1 MDSPDNQHTSEI
13 IEKGRNVLVLRNKG
27 EASNNITIE
36 MSGVSQSYFETN
48 TSSPIGSDSNLLLTT
63 KTIQACLKDF
73 YISCDGSTP
82 ETSFDIPL
90 NTAFK
95 IIIGT
100 TEYYFTNVQD
110 YLDRAK
116 EVLPL
121 YTEVM
126 LVKAPCE
133 NATEA
138 TGYIDIEGRWDLV
151 LDNIVHLQNA
161 TALEISNYLNN
172 TEDFIVTFDTDVEVR
187 SEFDHLVL
195 NYTWDEFNGVDLDTR
210 SSISIPPRNV
220 EVGWGRASND
230 LEYLTWA
237 GDNTPSGGSE
247 SLLINLKEI
256 IKDYPS
262 LDKIKIQLKAF
273 WYNRVLDG
281 KFKLSFISYKDGIM
295 TPNNYTFTNE
305 GGTLVDYFSIDC
317 YTKSQDRN
325 GETIGFL
332 DFDLINNKGTLSL
345 GSGPI
350 NTITAPTQLRAD
362 FTV

>member
-1 MDSPDNQHTSEI
+1 MVRLMTTKLYNELVNKEFIEVSQMDTEFSPDSI
-13 IEKGRNVLVLRNKG
+13 VLYIRNKS
-27 EASNNITIE
+27 EQDSRISINTEKPQINFLEQNPSIKKKNELIT
-36 MSGVSQSYFETN
+36 FCL
-48 TSSPIGSDSNLLLTT
+48 SSSE
-63 KTIQACLKDF
+63 
-73 YISCDGSTP
+73 YI
-82 ETSFDIPL
+82 
-90 NTAFK
+90 
-95 IIIGT
+95 
-100 TEYYFTNVQD
+100 
-110 YLDRAK
+110 
-116 EVLPL
+116 
-121 YTEVM
+121 
-126 LVKAPCE
+126 APDCE
-133 NATEA
+133 HATEA

-220 EVGWGRASND
+220 EVGWSRASND

-237 GDNTPSGGSE
+237 GDNTSSGGSE
-247 SLLINLKEI
+247 SILINLKEI

-273 WYNRVLDG
+273 WYNTVLDG

-332 DFDLINNKGTLSL
+332 DFDLINNKGNLSL

-362 FTV
+362 FTI